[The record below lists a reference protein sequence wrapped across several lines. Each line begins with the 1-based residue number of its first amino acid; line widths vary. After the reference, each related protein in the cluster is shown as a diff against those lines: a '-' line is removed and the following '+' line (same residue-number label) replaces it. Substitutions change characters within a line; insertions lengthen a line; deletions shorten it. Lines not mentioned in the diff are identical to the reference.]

1 MKTRSIFLIV
11 VALVFGSFQNMFA
24 QQEKDK
30 QDTTLTVASDSTI
43 IIFTC
48 SMHPEIISDKSG
60 TCPKCG
66 MELVKLEEGQKQSKP
81 MQHQM
86 GMMMCSMH
94 GMVDMNHKHDEPK
107 KDNMKMMQ
115 GMKGMGFLMVAMM
128 VVMLIIKII

>member
-1 MKTRSIFLIV
+1 MKTRSIMLIV
-11 VALVFGSFQNMFA
+11 ATMLFSSFQNTFA
-24 QQEKDK
+24 QQISEK
-30 QDTTLTVASDSTI
+30 QDTTLTVESTKI
-43 IIFTC
+43 DYAC
-48 SMHPEIISDKSG
+48 PMHPEIISDKPG
-60 TCPKCG
+60 TCSKCG
-66 MELVKLEEGQKQSKP
+66 MELVKLEEKQKQSEP

-128 VVMLIIKII
+128 VVILLVKII

>member
-1 MKTRSIFLIV
+1 MKTRSVFLIV
-11 VALVFGSFQNMFA
+11 VVLVFGSFQNMFA

-30 QDTTLTVASDSTI
+30 QDTTLTVASDSTK

-48 SMHPEIISDKSG
+48 SMHPEITSDKPG

-66 MELVKLEEGQKQSKP
+66 MELVMQEKGKNQSKP

-94 GMVDMNHKHDEPK
+94 GMVDMNHKHNEPK

-128 VVMLIIKII
+128 VVVLLVKII